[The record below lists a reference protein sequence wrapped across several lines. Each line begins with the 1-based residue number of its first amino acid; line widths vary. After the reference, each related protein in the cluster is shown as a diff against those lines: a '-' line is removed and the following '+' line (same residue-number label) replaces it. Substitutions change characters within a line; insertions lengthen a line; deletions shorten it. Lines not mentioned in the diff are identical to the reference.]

1 MEIIVCAQKFKT
13 CDSREDKED
22 KMKNKVYKIMFVK
35 NGHSG
40 YAARVTIPMHML
52 RDLDIK
58 PGSNV
63 IIDRVEEG
71 ILIRRCEK

>member
-1 MEIIVCAQKFKT
+1 
-13 CDSREDKED
+13 
-22 KMKNKVYKIMFVK
+22 MKNKLYKIMFVK

-63 IIDRVEEG
+63 IIDRIEEG
-71 ILIRRCEK
+71 ILIRRTEK

>member
-1 MEIIVCAQKFKT
+1 
-13 CDSREDKED
+13 
-22 KMKNKVYKIMFVK
+22 MKNKLYKIMFVK

-58 PGSNV
+58 PGSSV
-63 IIDRVEEG
+63 FIDRVEGG